1 MGSDVDMTPSEQF
14 AAWLAPAM
22 RAAKYDLEKL
32 SGGRKDFADAVG
44 VAPGTVTRW
53 LSGGTVPDP
62 DKFEAIASALGV
74 DPIDMLI
81 GCGIISAKPVTS
93 GQETEVRSRPITP
106 SQAADELGIDNPV
119 DRELFLA
126 MVDRLAKRPHLTPAP
141 PAEESATA
149 EG

>member
-14 AAWLAPAM
+14 AAWLKAAM
-22 RAAKYDLEKL
+22 RAANFDLEKL
-32 SGGRKDFADAVG
+32 SGGRKDLAEAVG
-44 VAPGTVTRW
+44 VAPGTITRW
-53 LSGGTVPDP
+53 LSGKSMPDP
-62 DKFEAIASALGV
+62 DKFEAIAAAVGV

-81 GCGIISAKPVTS
+81 GCGLISAKSVTS
-93 GQETEVRSRPITP
+93 GQGTEVRSRPITP

-126 MVDRLAKRPHLTPAP
+126 MVDRLAKRPNLTAAP
-141 PAEESATA
+141 PVEGSATA

>member
-1 MGSDVDMTPSEQF
+1 MGDVDMTPSEQF

-22 RAAKYDLEKL
+22 RAAQYDLNKL
-32 SGGRKDFADAVG
+32 SGGRLAFAEAVG
-44 VAPGTVTRW
+44 VSPGTVTRW
-53 LSGGTVPDP
+53 LSGKSMPDP
-62 DKFEAIASALGV
+62 DKFEAIAAALGV

-81 GCGIISAKPVTS
+81 ECGIISAKSVTS
-93 GQETEVRSRPITP
+93 GQETAVRLRPITP

-126 MVDRLAKRPHLTPAP
+126 MVDRLAKRPNLSPAP
-141 PAEESATA
+141 PAEGSATA

>member
-22 RAAKYDLEKL
+22 RHANYDLTKL
-32 SGGRKDFADAVG
+32 SGGRSAFAEAVG

-53 LSGGTVPDP
+53 LQGKAMPDP
-62 DKFEAIASALGV
+62 DKFEPIAAALNT
-74 DPIDMLI
+74 DPVEMLI
-81 GCGIISAKPVTS
+81 GSGIISAKSVTS
-93 GQETEVRSRPITP
+93 GDAADVRSRPITP
-106 SQAADELGIDNPV
+106 SQAADELGIDDPS

-126 MVDRLAKRPHLTPAP
+126 MVERLAKHPRLTPAP
-141 PAEESATA
+141 NTEGSATA